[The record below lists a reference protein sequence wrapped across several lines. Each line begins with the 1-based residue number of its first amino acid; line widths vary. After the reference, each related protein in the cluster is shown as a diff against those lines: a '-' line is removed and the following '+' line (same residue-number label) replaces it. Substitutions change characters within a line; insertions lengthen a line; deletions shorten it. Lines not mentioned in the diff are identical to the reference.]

1 MADLVSVL
9 QSVRA
14 AHRRNVRNG
23 ARPRTRSHSPLR
35 LVTRSQERDEIRKEI
50 RAIKKSLRT
59 ILVRAHRDAAL
70 THLEMLERSLK

>member
-1 MADLVSVL
+1 
-9 QSVRA
+9 
-14 AHRRNVRNG
+14 
-23 ARPRTRSHSPLR
+23 
-35 LVTRSQERDEIRKEI
+35 VTRSQERDEIRKEI